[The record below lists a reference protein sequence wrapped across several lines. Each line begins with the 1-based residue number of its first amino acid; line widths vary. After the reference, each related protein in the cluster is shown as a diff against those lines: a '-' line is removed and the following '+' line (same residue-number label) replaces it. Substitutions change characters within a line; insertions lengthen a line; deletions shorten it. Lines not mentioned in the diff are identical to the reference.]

1 VHRQPRG
8 RGRERNVG
16 GKVHGFDHPS
26 GPRTLLIRSG
36 RGSGERFGLLL
47 LILVTSYLISAFTT
61 GVLVNTIQIVLFVGV
76 AALALRGEG
85 LRRRTAQLAIIV
97 AVAGSAAAIIL
108 ALTNAEAGAGVAN
121 IWTALILLF
130 SAALIVRRVLVQPEV
145 TVASIFGAISAYMII
160 GLMFAAVYG
169 AMYRFGGDTFFA
181 QRAADNSKTFQ
192 YFSFTTLTTLGY
204 GDYTAAA
211 SGGQAVAVVEAM
223 VGQVFLATLVARLVA
238 AFRGPQRGPE
248 QGPELGQPARGA
260 QPQEGP
266 AGRRPSSPRRWRPP
280 PTGRQRPPRA
290 ARQAAQMPTVRSNS
304 SPARARPGRK

>member
-1 VHRQPRG
+1 
-8 RGRERNVG
+8 
-16 GKVHGFDHPS
+16 
-26 GPRTLLIRSG
+26 LLIGSG
-36 RGSGERFGLLL
+36 RGSGDRFGLLL
-47 LILVTSYLISAFTT
+47 LILVTSYLISAFTA
-61 GVLVNTIQIVLFVGV
+61 GVFVNTIQIVLFVGV

-97 AVAGSAAAIIL
+97 AVAGSATAIIL
-108 ALTNAEAGAGVAN
+108 TLANAAEAGVGVAN

-130 SAALIVRRVLVQPEV
+130 SVVLIVRRVLVQPEV
-145 TVASIFGAISAYMII
+145 TEQSIFGAISAYMII

-181 QRAADNSKTFQ
+181 QKAAGNSKTFQ

-211 SGGQAVAVVEAM
+211 SGGQAVAVIEAM

-248 QGPELGQPARGA
+248 PGPEPGRPAQGA
-260 QPQEGP
+260 QPRDDPG
-266 AGRRPSSPRRWRPP
+266 GRPPSSPRPWPSSSRPWRPSPPRPWPSSGRRWRPP
-280 PTGRQRPPRA
+280 PTRRQQQPFAGRHLVRIPP
-290 ARQAAQMPTVRSNS
+290 VRSS
-304 SPARARPGRK
+304 ASPARARPRRK

>member
-1 VHRQPRG
+1 MGLTTPAV
-8 RGRERNVG
+8 
-16 GKVHGFDHPS
+16 
-26 GPRTLLIRSG
+26 PRTLLIKSG
-36 RGSGERFGLLL
+36 RGSGDRFGLLL
-47 LILVTSYLISAFTT
+47 LILVASYLISAFTT
-61 GVLVNTIQIVLFVGV
+61 GVLVNIIQIVLFVGV

-85 LRRRTAQLAIIV
+85 LRKRTAELAIIV
-97 AVAGSAAAIIL
+97 AVGGSAAAIIL
-108 ALTNAEAGAGVAN
+108 ALTNAEACAGVAN

-130 SAALIVRRVLVQPEV
+130 SVALIVRRVLVQPDV
-145 TVASIFGAISAYMII
+145 TLQSIFGAISAYMII

-181 QRAADNSKTFQ
+181 QRAAGNSKTFQ

-248 QGPELGQPARGA
+248 RGAHRGPERDPELGQPAEGA
-260 QPQEGP
+260 QPLEGTG
-266 AGRRPSSPRRWRPP
+266 GRQPSSPRRWRPP

-290 ARQAAQMPTVRSNS
+290 ARQAARIAPVRSNS
-304 SPARARPGRK
+304 SPARARPGRR

>member
-1 VHRQPRG
+1 MGVTTPA
-8 RGRERNVG
+8 V
-16 GKVHGFDHPS
+16 
-26 GPRTLLIRSG
+26 PRTLLIRSG
-36 RGSGERFGLLL
+36 RGSGDRFGLLL

-61 GVLVNTIQIVLFVGV
+61 GVLVNAIQIVLFVGV
-76 AALALRGEG
+76 AGLALRSEG
-85 LRRRTAQLAIIV
+85 LRKRTAELAIIV
-97 AVAGSAAAIIL
+97 AVSGSAAAIIL
-108 ALTNAEAGAGVAN
+108 ALTDAEAGAGVAN

-130 SAALIVRRVLVQPEV
+130 SAVLIVRRVLLQPEV
-145 TVASIFGAISAYMII
+145 TLQSIFGAISAYMII

-169 AMYRFGGDTFFA
+169 AMYRLGGDAFFA
-181 QRAADNSKTFQ
+181 QRAAGNSKTFQ

-238 AFRGPQRGPE
+238 AFRGPQPEPERGLQQQGPQRGP
-248 QGPELGQPARGA
+248 QHGQPAQSA

-266 AGRRPSSPRRWRPP
+266 GGRQPSSPRRWRPP
-280 PTGRQRPPRA
+280 PTGRRRPPRA
-290 ARQAAQMPTVRSNS
+290 ARQAARMAPLRSSS

>member
-1 VHRQPRG
+1 MGLTTPAV
-8 RGRERNVG
+8 
-16 GKVHGFDHPS
+16 
-26 GPRTLLIRSG
+26 PRTLLIKSG
-36 RGSGERFGLLL
+36 RGSGDRFGLLL
-47 LILVTSYLISAFTT
+47 LILVASYLISAFTT
-61 GVLVNTIQIVLFVGV
+61 GVLVNVIQIVLFVGV

-85 LRRRTAQLAIIV
+85 LRKRTAELAIIV
-97 AVAGSAAAIIL
+97 AVGGSAAAIIL
-108 ALTNAEAGAGVAN
+108 ALTNPEAGAGVAN

-130 SAALIVRRVLVQPEV
+130 SVALIVRRVLVQPDV
-145 TVASIFGAISAYMII
+145 TLQSIFGAISAYMII

-181 QRAADNSKTFQ
+181 QRAAGNSKTFQ

-211 SGGQAVAVVEAM
+211 SEGQAVAVLEAM

-238 AFRGPQRGPE
+238 AFRGQQRGP
-248 QGPELGQPARGA
+248 GPGLEGAQLEGA
-260 QPQEGP
+260 QPQEDPG
-266 AGRRPSSPRRWRPP
+266 GRQPSSPRRWRPP

-290 ARQAAQMPTVRSNS
+290 ARQAARMPPVRNSS

>member
-1 VHRQPRG
+1 MGLTTPAVA
-8 RGRERNVG
+8 
-16 GKVHGFDHPS
+16 
-26 GPRTLLIRSG
+26 RTLLIRSG
-36 RGSGERFGLLL
+36 RGSGDRFGLLL

-85 LRRRTAQLAIIV
+85 LRRRTAELAIIV
-97 AVAGSAAAIIL
+97 AVGGSAAAIIL

-130 SAALIVRRVLVQPEV
+130 SVALIVRRVLVQPEI
-145 TVASIFGAISAYMII
+145 TLQSIFGAISAYMII

-181 QRAADNSKTFQ
+181 QRAAGNSKTFQ

-238 AFRGPQRGPE
+238 AFRGQQR
-248 QGPELGQPARGA
+248 GPELGQSAEDA
-260 QPQEGP
+260 HPQEGP
-266 AGRRPSSPRRWRPP
+266 SGRQLSSPRRWRPP

-290 ARQAAQMPTVRSNS
+290 ARQAARIAPVRSSS
-304 SPARARPGRK
+304 SPVRARPGRR